1 MNFIKKIFEG
11 KEDESVHLQFQKFS
25 KGEFRNRAIIIAK
38 NSSGKY
44 SINSTYEFANGLIEK
59 LAEKLGDRKTN
70 VTGAIIST
78 QDLAE
83 DLDFKNKKQFMGVK
97 QYIIEKEM
105 SGKEIT
111 ELINKFP
118 KAFFGLS
125 FKTQDSELKVKAK
138 APKSAKPSTKGEEKP
153 KADFCKL
160 KTTDREIAKDF
171 IFEKPEFKKAEI
183 IHTFLITDLIL
194 PKDEKDF
201 AKMREK
207 AKRKGKIIREVVID
221 GQVMKY
227 EKDFEV

>member
-1 MNFIKKIFEG
+1 MNFIKKIFDG

-25 KGEFRNRAIIIAK
+25 KGEFRNRAIINAK

-44 SINSTYEFANGLIEK
+44 SINTTYEFANGLIEE
-59 LAEKLGDRKTN
+59 LAKKLGDKKAN

-78 QDLAE
+78 QDLTG

-118 KAFFGLS
+118 RAFFGLS

-183 IHTFLITDLIL
+183 AHTFLITDLVL

-201 AKMREK
+201 AKIREM
-207 AKRKGKIIREVVID
+207 AKRKGKIIREVEID

>member
-44 SINSTYEFANGLIEK
+44 SINTTYEFANGLIEK